1 MRVVG
6 GAFEIM
12 KDEAG
17 NIVLEPMG
25 DDNPLAS
32 TADDTGDHAAAEET
46 RQRVARD
53 ITRESMGRVGRV
65 TAFLKGWR
73 GEYTPEAYE
82 AAWAAPTKPHTDGAA
97 R

>member
-1 MRVVG
+1 MRIMS

-12 KDEAG
+12 KDGAG

-32 TADDTGDHAAAEET
+32 AADDTGDHDAAEET

-53 ITRESMGRVGRV
+53 ITRESMGRLGRV
-65 TAFLKGWR
+65 TAFLRGWR

-82 AAWAAPTKPHTDGAA
+82 AAWAAPRNGDADGAA